1 MSGRARAMTGL
12 VVITLSLSVLLCLA
26 AGESRTEPGAAGA
39 EHRLVGEVTSVD
51 APGRTFT
58 VKETLKGGVAK
69 SIAFELAEGA
79 KVMIRGKES
88 TLDEIRQGD
97 SVTVRY
103 VDRSGKKIA
112 MSCDVAKPAAKK
124 S

>member
-1 MSGRARAMTGL
+1 MRRRARTMTGL
-12 VVITLSLSVLLCLA
+12 LITLPLSVLFGLA
-26 AGESRTEPGAAGA
+26 VGETRAEQGAAGA

-51 APGRTFT
+51 APARTFT
-58 VKETLKGGVAK
+58 VKETLKGGTAK
-69 SIAFELAEGA
+69 SISFELAEGA

-88 TLDEIRQGD
+88 TLDEIKQGD

-103 VDRSGKKIA
+103 VDKSGRRIA